1 MGRLGR
7 MCGRMNCNVNAA
19 MRYCIRNCT
28 DVSSR
33 GAGNP
38 PLRWPK
44 RALLN
49 SARHVLRPNHANVS
63 SEHFTSLRRG
73 ASASS

>member
-1 MGRLGR
+1 
-7 MCGRMNCNVNAA
+7 MNRNVNAA

-63 SEHFTSLRRG
+63 SEHFTSLRLG